1 MLYGYLFISNH
12 DENGYCKSL
21 ITLLER
27 HGLTKIFEPK
37 LIDKMKPEQIMQLQI
52 ENIPALLVINDQTK
66 TQQFFEGNDAFKW
79 IDNLLIGRRQ
89 SVIKNAENQRKLIQT
104 SNIKENL
111 KEGFVDYC
119 PNEQGG
125 LGEGYAYYHE
135 DENIDRERTITQ
147 IEKLKKFGECYEKN
161 DPRRY
166 QNDNLGAI
174 PIKCKNMKEYKEK
187 EGLSAVYGGDIE
199 KVMKQ
204 MKDDRDKQNNI
215 IKNNMEQDTLHT
227 IVNKMNQN

>member
-21 ITLLER
+21 MTLLER
-27 HGLTKIFEPK
+27 HGLNKIFEPK

-52 ENIPALLVINDQTK
+52 ENIPALLVINSQTK

-89 SVIKNAENQRKLIQT
+89 TVMKNAENQRKLIQT

-111 KEGFVDYC
+111 KEGLIDYC

-125 LGEGYAYYHE
+125 LSEGYAYYHE
-135 DENIDRERTITQ
+135 DENIDRERTKIQ
-147 IEKLKKFGECYEKN
+147 IENIKKFGDYYGKN
-161 DPRRY
+161 DDRRY

-174 PIKCKNMKEYKEK
+174 PIRGKNMKEYKEK
-187 EGLSAVYGGDIE
+187 EGLNAVYGGNIE
-199 KVMKQ
+199 KVIKQ
-204 MKDDRDKQNNI
+204 MENDRDKQDNI
-215 IKNNMEQDTLHT
+215 IKNNMEQDTLQT
-227 IVNKMNQN
+227 IIHKMNQI